1 MAAELKTDAW
11 HRYML
16 YRSSERYMTFEPEE
30 KRKEAV
36 EAGKKFTAS
45 AYADVWAKDADL
57 VKRVRAFL
65 GENFHWHDRLVKDG
79 TDLHVVQTLM
89 DMVRGGSVVV
99 IPEKPIFGGGIAWPP
114 KKPASSSFWGV
125 ENYDPP
131 RYASVQGT
139 VSGADRGTA
148 GERNAVVR
156 NRGDERQH
164 QPEVHARGGSD
175 RSSRYA
181 AHVRPRR
188 LDQQI
193 WSAGPVDLGARG

>member
-16 YRSSERYMTFEPEE
+16 YRSSERYMTLEPEE

-45 AYADVWAKDADL
+45 AYADVWAKDPDL

-89 DMVRGGSVVV
+89 DMVRGGSVAV
-99 IPEKPIFGGGIAWPP
+99 IPEKPILGGGIAWPP
-114 KKPASSSFWGV
+114 TECLFQLPILPRLLMKTQYLITR
-125 ENYDPP
+125 YDPDTRQVEQFWLSEDAINANRLRP
-131 RYASVQGT
+131 FLSVPGW
-139 VSGADRGTA
+139 
-148 GERNAVVR
+148 
-156 NRGDERQH
+156 
-164 QPEVHARGGSD
+164 
-175 RSSRYA
+175 
-181 AHVRPRR
+181 PRR
-188 LDQQI
+188 
-193 WSAGPVDLGARG
+193 AAR

>member
-16 YRSSERYMTFEPEE
+16 YRSSERYMTFEVEE

-45 AYADVWAKDADL
+45 AYADVWAKDPDL

-89 DMVRGGSVVV
+89 
-99 IPEKPIFGGGIAWPP
+99 
-114 KKPASSSFWGV
+114 
-125 ENYDPP
+125 
-131 RYASVQGT
+131 GT
-139 VSGADRGTA
+139 VTA
-148 GERNAVVR
+148 RCPTRAFSATRTKWTPERR
-156 NRGDERQH
+156 
-164 QPEVHARGGSD
+164 
-175 RSSRYA
+175 
-181 AHVRPRR
+181 
-188 LDQQI
+188 
-193 WSAGPVDLGARG
+193 